1 MELAS
6 ILLPSLPCIFFHS
19 FLFLLRSSPFLFVFL
34 FCFSYFSPFSALTLL
49 CSPLSAH
56 CAALRPSSVRSCRLI
71 IESEEVH
78 RSDFFKA
85 RSVDFYQLR
94 PQTRPT
100 SVLLVLSA
108 TRRSHQ
114 RHHPATTRR
123 CVALTRLRVDLTL
136 LRVYSTRRRVDLL
149 HRPVASPAC
158 SSTTLFRRCWSFLF
172 LVVFSVY
179 FRSFCCVLL
188 LCLCCLGYRLQVLT
202 VFDLLLETFV
212 TEFLL
217 LVLSFGCSVPT
228 LLSGARC
235 ATAAPHSG
243 GGLQW

>member
-1 MELAS
+1 
-6 ILLPSLPCIFFHS
+6 
-19 FLFLLRSSPFLFVFL
+19 
-34 FCFSYFSPFSALTLL
+34 
-49 CSPLSAH
+49 
-56 CAALRPSSVRSCRLI
+56 
-71 IESEEVH
+71 
-78 RSDFFKA
+78 
-85 RSVDFYQLR
+85 
-94 PQTRPT
+94 
-100 SVLLVLSA
+100 
-108 TRRSHQ
+108 
-114 RHHPATTRR
+114 
-123 CVALTRLRVDLTL
+123 VDLTL
-136 LRVYSTRRRVDLL
+136 LRVYSTRLRVDPL

-158 SSTTLFRRCWSFLF
+158 GSTTLFRRCWSFLF

-235 ATAAPHSG
+235 ATAALTPVGTCSG
-243 GGLQW
+243 NIAFSGDLPWNFFQDIGPCQFIDTFPFIFCLPTLSRLGWGLLLGCPTH